1 VNLKKILL
9 SLIPCLLAAPSLAAT
24 ISVSPGQN
32 VAGALAGAHYGDTVV
47 LGSGTFNLNS
57 PITVPSGVTL
67 TGVSYTSTHLVFNI
81 AGADSTS
88 YGILV
93 AGNASNVTIEQLDVH
108 SNHGLIQLS
117 LGDPYTDSYQN
128 IVITRNA
135 FQYGGGQLS
144 DGSLV
149 YGISV
154 TMTNNGLQITHN
166 YFHDSQNSVRNWSVF
181 YPTNANLDY
190 NLFYNI
196 EDGGQIQ
203 YPGGNNSFS
212 HNYGTM
218 IHRMCQESAS
228 TSKTSINYVG
238 NVFYDWY
245 QPYPDSFGVS
255 IVGSQSG
262 QVNYTN
268 NYFRA
273 SIAPGSSWGT
283 PDGSGVNR
291 FGYAFESTG
300 WPCNVTANTFVGY
313 WACEVCSQSTQTN
326 VWNNV
331 VYGGGLWGEY
341 DGQTGGSINAYSNST
356 YAVTSAPNP
365 PANTFAGPNPSG
377 SPVTSSAPPPTPP
390 TTTGGSL
397 SGSLAGAASSNNLTS
412 LGTSD
417 WAHWGRNGSYGNYDH
432 KASGGSKIS
441 NVSQVG
447 SGGFGGYFDSTRNV
461 SWSDGTPTSSD
472 SGDDGY
478 LWANNNTG
486 VGYSF
491 TVPANTSKQTLT
503 VYLGGYSSGSTL
515 TAHLSDGSAAD
526 YLVTLSNSGHYNNI
540 VTITYNAASANQKLT
555 VTYVKSQN
563 INGTGGSADLM
574 AAWLSGSGSSPAT
587 SSGSTTTS
595 SSGTAPGVWTGPT
608 SVSVSAGSTVTFT
621 ASANGGNPAPTV
633 QWQISTNGQGSWSN
647 ISGATS
653 LAYSLTAQ
661 TSENGDWYRAVF
673 SNSAGS
679 ATTLPASLSVH

>member
-1 VNLKKILL
+1 MNFKKLL
-9 SLIPCLLAAPSLAAT
+9 LTLIPCLLAAPSLANT
-24 ISVSPGQN
+24 INVYPGQN
-32 VAGALAGAHYGDTVV
+32 VAGALASANYGDTVV
-47 LGSGTFNLNS
+47 LGAGTYNLYS
-57 PITVPSGVTL
+57 PVTVPSGVTL
-67 TGVSYTSTHLVFNI
+67 TGVSYTSTHVFFNI
-81 AGADSTS
+81 AGGNNTS

-93 AGNASNVTIEQLDVH
+93 AGNASNVTIEQLDLY

-117 LGDPYTDSYQN
+117 QGNPYNNSYQN
-128 IVITRNA
+128 VVITRNA
-135 FQYGGGQLS
+135 LQYGGGELS

-149 YGISV
+149 YGISC

-166 YFHDSQNSVRNWSVF
+166 YFHDSQNSVRNWCIF
-181 YPTNANLDY
+181 YPTNANFDY

-228 TSKTSINYVG
+228 TANTSITYTG

-255 IVGSQSG
+255 IVGPQSG
-262 QVNYTN
+262 QVNFTN
-268 NYFRA
+268 NFFRA
-273 SIAPGSSWGT
+273 SIAPGSWWGS
-283 PDGSGVNR
+283 PDGSGINR
-291 FGYAFESTG
+291 FGLCFESTG
-300 WPCNVTANTFVGY
+300 WPCQVTGNTFVGY
-313 WACEVCSQSTQTN
+313 WACDVCSQSTSTN
-326 VWNNV
+326 VWGNV

-341 DGQTGGSINAYSNST
+341 DGQSGGSVNAWSNATYS
-356 YAVTSAPNP
+356 VTSAPNP

-377 SPVTSSAPPPTPP
+377 APVTSSSPPPAQ

-397 SGSLAGAASSNNLTS
+397 SGNVAAAASSYNLTS

-417 WAHWGRNGSYGNYDH
+417 WAHWARGGGYGNFDH
-432 KASGGSKIS
+432 KASGNSQIS

-447 SGGFGGYFDSTRNV
+447 SGYFGAYFDSTRNV

-472 SGDDGY
+472 GGDDGY

-491 TVPANTSKQTLT
+491 TVPAGTSQQTLN

-526 YLVTLSNSGHYNNI
+526 YSVTLSNSGHYNNL

-555 VTYVKSQN
+555 ITYVKSQN
-563 INGTGGSADLM
+563 INGAGGSADLI
-574 AAWLSGSGSSPAT
+574 AAWLSGSSSSSSSPT
-587 SSGSTTTS
+587 VTTG
-595 SSGTAPGVWTGPT
+595 GTPPGVWTGPT
-608 SVSVSAGSTVTFT
+608 SVSVSAGSNVTFT
-621 ASANGGNPAPTV
+621 AASSGGNPAPTV
-633 QWQISTNGQGSWSN
+633 QWQISTNGQASWSN

-653 LAYSLTAQ
+653 LGYSLTAQ
-661 TSENGDWYRAVF
+661 TSENGYWYRAVF
-673 SNSAGS
+673 TNSAGS